1 MSKKKM
7 KTRLGADGYD
17 YPYTSE
23 GLVFDDKGNSIAQK
37 YATKEDLKSLSIV
50 DELEERVSANEESI
64 AWLMENGGGGG
75 GTISCYISTTDA
87 ENFIISTGNDLTL
100 HLDFFSPNVGKG
112 TLKVFI
118 NDTESMSATLAQG
131 DTATIISGELFA
143 KGNNI
148 MRVYVIDRTGNL
160 TNELKFNVRYGGT
173 QITSTFDPYISYDY
187 GSIVRYYFT
196 VTALDTS
203 DRLTFYMKIDDELQ
217 NPISCTSDV
226 RAYFTFPS
234 TLTVGSHY
242 CEAWAEDSVGKS
254 NVLKFNI
261 VILDEQALVVAT
273 DTQTL
278 SIEEG
283 SQFSLDYKVYRKGD
297 TSFITKVY
305 IDNELKETGTCGLD
319 MSFYKNSTLLEGQH
333 TIKLE
338 VYDITQKVSDYVI
351 WTVTITPSTY
361 EMVTATV
368 SGSSAMFTAFNKSNS
383 NEGRDKW
390 IGTNQDGN
398 EIIANLNNFAFNEES
413 GWIDNNLIFNGN
425 SSVEIPITP
434 LANNAKYGFT
444 LDIEFTSKAIGVED
458 ALVLKLWDDEA
469 DCGIKITTEQL
480 ILRSKAGNECRLYFT
495 DNENTSAIFI
505 IDRDEGFAKIYIN
518 GVMCEAFHLSDY
530 MVNGV
535 AYLEDFTVNDTIKL
549 GGSGYCQIKNLR
561 VYEIALATNEILNN
575 FISNEKNK
583 EKQKNLVNFQKGD
596 DLPTLTIYGDF
607 SGLGKDDKKPCSIVY
622 SSPDITKYGESF
634 TLSHKKSSLQYQGTS
649 SMAYPIKNYR
659 INLRD
664 ALGNKWKYN
673 PFNGG
678 QPEARFCLK
687 ADFITSNHAH
697 NTGMAKFISDKL
709 YNYDTTDE
717 NTMNPMKWW
726 SLQNG
731 GKINDTRETING
743 FPCRLI
749 LVNDGESA
757 LNEGQAEPTP
767 GNTKDMGIFNFN
779 NDKDNVASFGFDNEV
794 FPNCMSFEVTANS
807 DTSAGAFVPYEG
819 DTVYII
825 NHRGDVYAG
834 DANIT
839 IYETGLIPL
848 SMFNLSAGDILE
860 FIPINCSRN
869 NIHIA
874 WYNGTS
880 YKWMSDGISSSTVP
894 TDTTHITLQ
903 FGTRWTDGESMKEG
917 DTFYIND
924 IIVQVGKADPD
935 NLDPIVVDKT
945 QAELEYLQNSFE
957 LRYPDADDVGEDYG
971 YLGMEVECKAFDYY
985 MLGNLLVTSS
995 FDCTENFKISSD
1007 NLVRIGCNN
1016 NGMLLGNA
1024 TIENGNVTLCEG
1036 TNRVYIIF
1044 NKFDTFYIND
1054 ELYTLG
1060 EVCAQNAYKN
1070 PYNTTLLSQDYG
1082 LKRVIDW
1089 VGTCTDEEFVADF
1102 DKYFNKHYT
1111 FRYFLFV
1118 TLIGAVDNLG

>member
-261 VILDEQALVVAT
+261 VILDEQSLVVAT

-319 MSFYKNSTLLEGQH
+319 MSFYKNSTLLEGQY

-338 VYDITQKVSDYVI
+338 VYDITQKVSDYVV
-351 WTVTITPSTY
+351 WTVIITPSTY

-368 SGSSAMFTAFNKSNS
+368 SGASAMFTAFNKSNS

-390 IGTNQDGN
+390 IGVNQDGD
-398 EIIANLNNFAFNEES
+398 EIVANLNNFAFNEES

-425 SSVEIPITP
+425 SSVEIPIAP

-469 DCGIKITTEQL
+469 NCGIKITTEHL
-480 ILRSKAGNECRLYFT
+480 ILRSKAGNECSLYFT

-664 ALGNKWKYN
+664 ALGDKWKYN
-673 PFNGG
+673 PFNSG

-717 NTMNPMKWW
+717 STMNPMKWW

-731 GKINDTRETING
+731 GKITDTRETING

-767 GNTKDMGIFNFN
+767 GNTKDMGIFNLN
-779 NDKDNVASFGFDNEV
+779 NDKDNVNTLGLDTEI
-794 FPNCMSFEVTANS
+794 FPNCISYEVTANS
-807 DTSAGAFVPYEG
+807 DTSAGAFVPYINEYTVETRKSDTWKQTGSISLYDFGFKDG
-819 DTVYII
+819 DEVTYVYQ
-825 NHRGDVYAG
+825 GDSQG
-834 DANIT
+834 
-839 IYETGLIPL
+839 ETYLYKNSTQVHKDNYFTSGHSYTFTL
-848 SMFNLSAGDILE
+848 GDITNIVLV
-860 FIPINCSRN
+860 FGRN
-869 NIHIA
+869 GI
-874 WYNGTS
+874 YTFNGIKVSPNPT
-880 YKWMSDGISSSTVP
+880 GTEGTALISS
-894 TDTTHITLQ
+894 
-903 FGTRWTDGESMKEG
+903 KE
-917 DTFYIND
+917 
-924 IIVQVGKADPD
+924 QS
-935 NLDPIVVDKT
+935 
-945 QAELEYLQNSFE
+945 ELEYLQNSFE
-957 LRYPDADDVGEDYG
+957 LRYPDADDVGKDYG
-971 YLGMEVECKAFDYY
+971 YLGMEVYKQRCYTLDYWINYDMAFTTCVDINLVGNSFEAKNLSKVVC
-985 MLGNLLVTSS
+985 MQGSTWLG
-995 FDCTENFKISSD
+995 DCTGEQITVKTGTTHVSFASSTREDFYVNGELYKFSD
-1007 NLVRIGCNN
+1007 NVVPKDTINN
-1016 NGMLLGNA
+1016 P
-1024 TIENGNVTLCEG
+1024 TIT
-1036 TNRVYIIF
+1036 IIDSDTP
-1044 NKFDTFYIND
+1044 KFST
-1054 ELYTLG
+1054 
-1060 EVCAQNAYKN
+1060 
-1070 PYNTTLLSQDYG
+1070 DYG

-1089 VGTCTDEEFVADF
+1089 VGNCSDEEFKADF
-1102 DKYFNKHYT
+1102 DEYFNKQYVL
-1111 FRYFLFV
+1111 RYYLLV
-1118 TLIGAVDNLG
+1118 ITLGMVDNLG